1 MRELLSKSYKLF
13 WVLIPFVFMYGLFH
27 KEYFASVNIG
37 ATFYVFSDLT
47 FSVVIVILFAVFGL
61 GYWLMDIFQKQL
73 ITWMIAYHVYISVF
87 GMLILLVF
95 YGYFQQLEI
104 DYAFSQTIMML
115 MFIIAAITIAA
126 QLLFPLN
133 FIVSF
138 LRKKKR

>member
-61 GYWLMDIFQKQL
+61 GYWLMDIFQK
-73 ITWMIAYHVYISVF
+73 
-87 GMLILLVF
+87 
-95 YGYFQQLEI
+95 
-104 DYAFSQTIMML
+104 
-115 MFIIAAITIAA
+115 
-126 QLLFPLN
+126 
-133 FIVSF
+133 
-138 LRKKKR
+138 